1 MNEPMGYYAA
11 ADDAKI
17 RLLAQ
22 NRLLKSG
29 SARYGGGSANH
40 SKKNGANKVM
50 SRKTALAILLA
61 LSALYCLAELVPGRF
76 AVTDEVFFKAAGRN
90 WAATG
95 RFAAPELKGYLGKGL
110 VSPATDVFFAYP
122 PLYPFLFGVYTKVIG
137 FGPRS
142 CMLYDVVIHLL
153 LVWCGALVARLVFA
167 VPWSVSALCGALL
180 LPLGTAG
187 RPDELG
193 IVFAL
198 GAALALRTEVP
209 LKFGVP
215 VGGVLLGL
223 SCATSLGACLF
234 LGPLV
239 GFEVTR
245 RERSYFR
252 KLRNLAITAII
263 AIGVL
268 AICVAPI
275 LVTHPQAYRQLAT
288 TSASQTV
295 IGNAN
300 SGGYHSSGR
309 SFLQL
314 WIEAL
319 RYGYEKV
326 FLIVGCLVF
335 AFLCWRLD
343 KNSVGSVYSRF
354 ILVVFSLLLLLVSM
368 PGKYNYLWFS
378 GSWLFIAS
386 VALGWQVCRSLPPTR
401 RRTLLAVGVLIW
413 LIAAMPY
420 FRLKAILW
428 TLPVDQSLTFNVS
441 RVQDEVPMGAGVLT
455 AEYWWALAGRNPVYD
470 TLFSNPGPGS
480 FDYVVVTGNGSG
492 RPDTPI
498 TPSVSIG
505 ESHWQNADDHL
516 RSKPPS
522 IFGFRLS
529 RSA

>member
-29 SARYGGGSANH
+29 SARYDSGSANH

-76 AVTDEVFFKAAGRN
+76 AVTDEVFFKAAGRT

-95 RFAAPELKGYLGKGL
+95 RFAAPEMKGYFSNVL
-110 VSPATDVFFAYP
+110 VPPATEVFFAYP

-153 LVWCGALVARLVFA
+153 VVWCGALVARLVFA
-167 VPWSVSALCGALL
+167 VPWSASALCGALL

-234 LGPLV
+234 LGSLV

-245 RERSYFR
+245 RERSYVR

-263 AIGVL
+263 AIVVL
-268 AICVAPI
+268 AVCVAPV
-275 LVTHPQAYRQLAT
+275 LMTHPLA
-288 TSASQTV
+288 
-295 IGNAN
+295 
-300 SGGYHSSGR
+300 
-309 SFLQL
+309 
-314 WIEAL
+314 
-319 RYGYEKV
+319 
-326 FLIVGCLVF
+326 
-335 AFLCWRLD
+335 
-343 KNSVGSVYSRF
+343 
-354 ILVVFSLLLLLVSM
+354 
-368 PGKYNYLWFS
+368 
-378 GSWLFIAS
+378 
-386 VALGWQVCRSLPPTR
+386 
-401 RRTLLAVGVLIW
+401 
-413 LIAAMPY
+413 
-420 FRLKAILW
+420 
-428 TLPVDQSLTFNVS
+428 
-441 RVQDEVPMGAGVLT
+441 
-455 AEYWWALAGRNPVYD
+455 
-470 TLFSNPGPGS
+470 
-480 FDYVVVTGNGSG
+480 
-492 RPDTPI
+492 
-498 TPSVSIG
+498 
-505 ESHWQNADDHL
+505 
-516 RSKPPS
+516 
-522 IFGFRLS
+522 
-529 RSA
+529 